1 VSYLELRGLEKRFGE
16 VRAVADLDLN
26 VSEGEFFSLLGPSGC
41 GKTTT
46 MRMIAGLETP
56 TEGSV
61 TLAGREVTRLDPA
74 DRDVAMVFQDY
85 ALYPHMS
92 VQENVAYPL
101 RVRNVKLE
109 ARRERALEVAR
120 SLRIETLL
128 ERRPSQLSG
137 GQQQRAA
144 VARAVVHRSKLLL
157 MDEPLS
163 NLDAQLRF
171 EARTFLKRLQRELG
185 LSVLYVTHDQLEA
198 MALSDR
204 MAIMRDGRVQQVG
217 APLEVYR
224 RPANAFVASFVGQ
237 PPMNLIR
244 LEQGA
249 LEGPLG
255 EVVGRAM
262 PSGAHT
268 LGVRPEDVRVSAEP
282 GPNRVPAEVVNL
294 EPLGAE
300 TLVTLEALTTTGGA
314 AITARVFGAEPPE
327 LPRLAHLE
335 FDRTRL
341 HFFGEDG
348 ARLS

>member
-1 VSYLELRGLEKRFGE
+1 MSHLELRGLEKRFGE
-16 VRAVADLDLN
+16 VRAVADLDLD
-26 VSEGEFFSLLGPSGC
+26 VAEGEFFSLLGPSGC

-56 TEGSV
+56 SGGSIA
-61 TLAGREVTRLDPA
+61 LGGREVTRLDPA
-74 DRDVAMVFQDY
+74 ERDVAMVFQDY

-92 VQENVAYPL
+92 VMENVAYPL
-101 RVRNVKLE
+101 RVRNVKPE
-109 ARRERALEVAR
+109 ARRVRALEVAR

-144 VARAVVHRSKLLL
+144 VARAVVHRAKLLL

-171 EARTFLKRLQRELG
+171 EARTFLKRLQREMG
-185 LSVLYVTHDQLEA
+185 LTVLYVTHDQLEA

-204 MAIMRDGRVQQVG
+204 MAIMRDGRVQQIG
-217 APLEVYR
+217 TPLEVYR

-237 PPMNLIR
+237 PPMNLIA
-244 LEQGA
+244 LGSGA
-249 LEGPLG
+249 LAGPLA
-255 EVVGRAM
+255 EVVGSAM

-282 GPNRVPAEVVNL
+282 GPSRVPAEVVTL

-300 TLVTLEALTTTGGA
+300 TLVTLEMDGQT
-314 AITARVFGAEPPE
+314 ITARVFGAEPPE
-327 LPRLAHLE
+327 LPHRAHLE
-335 FDRTRL
+335 FDRMRL

-348 ARLS
+348 ARFS